1 MNGRM
6 PMLSPALQT
15 CLLLVCSNFFMTVAW
30 YGHLKHLRGAPLWIA
45 ILLSWMIALAEYALQ
60 VPANRIGYG
69 RFTLAQLKVLQ
80 EIITMSVF
88 AGYAVLW
95 AGEALRWNYVAAG
108 VCLVGAALFI
118 FRG

>member
-1 MNGRM
+1 
-6 PMLSPALQT
+6 MLSPAVQT
-15 CLLLVCSNFFMTVAW
+15 ILLLIGSNVFMTVAW
-30 YGHLKHLRGAPLWIA
+30 YGHLKSLRTAPLIVA
-45 ILLSWMIALAEYALQ
+45 VLVSWAIALAEYSLQ

-69 RFTLAQLKVLQ
+69 RFSLAQLKVLQ

-95 AGEALRWNYVAAG
+95 AGEALRWNYLAAA
-108 VCLVGAALFI
+108 VCLAAAAVFM

>member
-1 MNGRM
+1 MST
-6 PMLSPALQT
+6 LSPGAQT
-15 CLLLVCSNFFMTVAW
+15 ILLLICSNVFMTVAW
-30 YGHLKHLRGAPLWIA
+30 YGHLKHLRRSPIVVAVLV
-45 ILLSWMIALAEYALQ
+45 SWLIALAEYAFQ

-80 EIITMSVF
+80 EIVTMSVF

-95 AGEALRWNYVAAG
+95 AGEALRWNYLAAGMCLVAA
-108 VCLVGAALFI
+108 AIFM